1 MAFAATAAPHA
12 GDLPTTQKTHAA
24 LPLLADTT
32 LAAGAAVALVAST
45 AHLPLLAACQ
55 AEARL
60 AGGAQ
65 AAHVAV
71 AARRIGRAALLAQAL
86 PAGHLEVG
94 RAGARGSSVRL
105 GAALLVKATA
115 GAAIHRGQG
124 CGGGSTK
131 AVGAA
136 RVARQALGILAAHL
150 AQRAALQQLGAG
162 AAVASHTR
170 AEEPHLLSWQ
180 QAWPSW
186 PHATHVLL
194 VLAQV
199 RVKEGLPDSHLVSL
213 QQGAPSMPQS
223 TQVPAEH
230 MRVSSLHA
238 LPPDLQQAWSLAPQA
253 GGATGHFALLHFWP
267 SAHWV
272 LPWQQ
277 AWPGAPHATHCLFL
291 QMNPDA
297 PQSEV
302 FLQLCRSSRA

>member
-1 MAFAATAAPHA
+1 MYQSTQPVFRTKKSILQDQRCAAAWHLPATAAPHA

-150 AQRAALQQLGAG
+150 AQRAALHTAGGGCSGGITHQGGGAALALLAAGLAQLAARHARLAGVGAG
-162 AAVASHTR
+162 QGEGR
-170 AEEPHLLSWQ
+170 
-180 QAWPSW
+180 
-186 PHATHVLL
+186 
-194 VLAQV
+194 LA
-199 RVKEGLPDSHLVSL
+199 RL
-213 QQGAPSMPQS
+213 
-223 TQVPAEH
+223 
-230 MRVSSLHA
+230 A
-238 LPPDLQQAWSLAPQA
+238 LGFLTA
-253 GGATGHFALLHFWP
+253 GGTLNATVHA
-267 SAHWV
+267 
-272 LPWQQ
+272 
-277 AWPGAPHATHCLFL
+277 GA
-291 QMNPDA
+291 
-297 PQSEV
+297 
-302 FLQLCRSSRA
+302 SRAHEGVKLACLAA

>member
-1 MAFAATAAPHA
+1 MLVICPRPKRRMPHCPYLQTPLLQRAPPLHLLPAQHTCPFWPHARQKLDLQVVPRPHMLPLQQGVSAAPHFLHKPFLQVIWRS
-12 GDLPTTQKTHAA
+12 DVLVHAA
-24 LPLLADTT
+24 VVSDSAQHFWSRPPQELPYTGGRG
-32 LAAGAAVALVAST
+32 AGAAAQKPSEPHV
-45 AHLPLLAACQ
+45 LP
-55 AEARL
+55 
-60 AGGAQ
+60 
-65 AAHVAV
+65 
-71 AARRIGRAALLAQAL
+71 GR
-86 PAGHLEVG
+86 
-94 RAGARGSSVRL
+94 
-105 GAALLVKATA
+105 
-115 GAAIHRGQG
+115 
-124 CGGGSTK
+124 
-131 AVGAA
+131 
-136 RVARQALGILAAHL
+136 HL
-150 AQRAALQQLGAG
+150 ASLQHIWPSAPHSTQLGAG